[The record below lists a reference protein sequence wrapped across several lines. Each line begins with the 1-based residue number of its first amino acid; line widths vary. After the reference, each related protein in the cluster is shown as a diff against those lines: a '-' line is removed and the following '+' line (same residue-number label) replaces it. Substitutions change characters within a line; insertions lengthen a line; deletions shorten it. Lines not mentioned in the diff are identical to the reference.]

1 MQLDILN
8 KVKSGQL
15 SIDDALQQARMDREQ
30 KMTDDKV
37 TLIFTKQVHDFHGD
51 FSLSV
56 TWVWFQC

>member
-37 TLIFTKQVHDFHGD
+37 TFIFTKQVHSFHGD
-51 FSLSV
+51 FSLRM
-56 TWVWFQC
+56 TWLWFQY

>member
-51 FSLSV
+51 FSLSM
-56 TWVWFQC
+56 T

>member
-37 TLIFTKQVHDFHGD
+37 TLIFPKQVHDFHGD

-56 TWVWFQC
+56 TLVWFQC